1 MKRGET
7 FKLQYQWWN
16 KGRPLALK
24 STGLGKALQAY
35 EKNQADE
42 WLALDGLLA
51 VDAARKKALTM
62 CNSPLF
68 AETKAA
74 LQKTDALDFAVK
86 VNLRRVQQGPI
97 ATMAD
102 SAKALTAYVDK
113 LPRLLKQHEDA
124 ANPAQRSRLAK
135 ELGLNKRK
143 P

>member
-1 MKRGET
+1 M
-7 FKLQYQWWN
+7 QQ
-16 KGRPLALK
+16 
-24 STGLGKALQAY
+24 S
-35 EKNQADE
+35 
-42 WLALDGLLA
+42 
-51 VDAARKKALTM
+51 
-62 CNSPLF
+62 LF